1 MPQVPSK
8 PVIIRSVVAQERP
21 SEDEPMTRLPTTVT
35 DSLKIALEK
44 QLKEMTIE
52 ESGTKIAG
60 LFLKICF

>member
-1 MPQVPSK
+1 M
-8 PVIIRSVVAQERP
+8 IIRSVVAQERP

-60 LFLKICF
+60 LF